1 MLWIFVLSPLLLAV
15 SVSSTEPPHK
25 AAQQQNDDFRTQ
37 PGHKAPKK
45 GDYNGRLYCPAKYVC
60 KSKPTEIERWECL
73 GQMLYSPNNTAA
85 ILAQHV
91 NPEVDIEDA
100 HVPLIKEIMVT
111 HDCSGV
117 GWGNAMRGLYGAVS
131 IAANMGRRLIV
142 MYDAMHRMFLPPYG
156 DHWDLGLWYAGTN
169 IPSPLLIHI
178 HIHTSYHAR
187 C

>member
-1 MLWIFVLSPLLLAV
+1 MLWIVVLSPLLLTV
-15 SVSSTEPPHK
+15 SVSSTEPPQK

-169 IPSPLLIHI
+169 IFSPPLI
-178 HIHTSYHAR
+178 HIHTSYHSR